1 MTGKELAEK
10 CLEIANNYKTLY
22 VMGCFGAPLTASN
35 KKRYTQNH
43 SYNKDDTRT
52 ALINAASEDTFGFD
66 CVNLIKGI
74 VWGWVGDKS
83 KVYGGA
89 VYKTND
95 CPDYSA
101 NQMIN
106 YCKDVTTNFKVNIP
120 VGAAVWCPGH
130 IGVYV
135 GDGLAVECTPRWKNN
150 VQVTAV
156 GNIGNK
162 AGYNTRNWTKWGL
175 LPFIEYDEEDKV
187 VVIPP
192 AHNETDE
199 HEYRV
204 GDIVTFTGNKHY
216 VSSQS
221 VNGKVC
227 KPGKARVTSVAR
239 AGKHPV
245 HLVAVAGGGSNVY
258 GWVDTAFIAR
268 ESATLAVG
276 AKVKVTAGAK
286 TYAGKRL
293 ASFVYKNTYDV
304 IEIQGDRVVIGVGKA
319 VTAAMNKKDL
329 TVV

>member
-43 SYNKDDTRT
+43 SYNKDAERT
-52 ALINAASEDTFGFD
+52 AMINAASKDTFGFD

-101 NQMIN
+101 DQMIN
-106 YCKDVTTNFKVNIP
+106 YCKNVTTNFKVNIP
-120 VGAAVWCPGH
+120 VGAAVWCSGH
-130 IGVYV
+130 IGVYI
-135 GDGLAVECTPRWKNN
+135 GNGLAVECTPRWKNN

-156 GNIGNK
+156 CNIGNK

-187 VVIPP
+187 VVVQP
-192 AHNETDE
+192 AEPEKDVE
-199 HEYRV
+199 EFKA
-204 GDIVTFTGNKHY
+204 GDIVNFTGTKHY
-216 VSSQS
+216 VSSNS
-221 VNGKVC
+221 ANGKTC
-227 KPGKARVTSVAR
+227 KPGKARVTALAST
-239 AGKHPV
+239 GKHPV
-245 HLVAVAGGGSNVY
+245 HLVAVTGGGSNVY
-258 GWVDTAFIAR
+258 GWVDTAFIVR
-268 ESATLAVG
+268 ENANLAVG
-276 AKVKVTAGAK
+276 ARVKVNAGAK
-286 TYAGKRL
+286 TYTGGRL
-293 ASFVYKNTYDV
+293 ASFVYRNTYDV
-304 IEIQGDRVVIGVGKA
+304 LQIQGNRVVIGQGKA
-319 VTAAMNKKDL
+319 ITAAMNKKDL